1 MPEERS
7 KNILKFYLKA
17 NKNKEKTI
25 GGTEVIRPYS
35 IAEDTVMSCINA
47 LLLDEENASSKIR
60 YYLLSSLEDK
70 MIDLKKELDYWN
82 YLGYSFENQRPLR
95 YEKPS
100 KENYASRKV
109 YKNYLTLRNKIRQGH
124 IYWGAKGDRLE
135 SILEHIYGCLVL
147 TLGIE
152 SEYDYKVNFDRVM
165 KMLLLHETE
174 EIKIGDLTEW
184 DISKEEKEVKGKMA
198 VNELLSELEGKEE
211 LLSLIDEFN
220 DKKTIESSYANL
232 IDKLEYDMQV
242 KVYELEGRYDFEHY
256 PDNVV
261 TRSKRVQDII
271 NNGAGSVFNVHYEY
285 DKERYYPI
293 PCMRRILEETK
304 ATKKM

>member
-1 MPEERS
+1 
-7 KNILKFYLKA
+7 
-17 NKNKEKTI
+17 
-25 GGTEVIRPYS
+25 
-35 IAEDTVMSCINA
+35 
-47 LLLDEENASSKIR
+47 
-60 YYLLSSLEDK
+60 
-70 MIDLKKELDYWN
+70 
-82 YLGYSFENQRPLR
+82 
-95 YEKPS
+95 
-100 KENYASRKV
+100 
-109 YKNYLTLRNKIRQGH
+109 
-124 IYWGAKGDRLE
+124 
-135 SILEHIYGCLVL
+135 
-147 TLGIE
+147 
-152 SEYDYKVNFDRVM
+152 
-165 KMLLLHETE
+165 MLLLHETE

-271 NNGAGSVFNVHYEY
+271 NYGAGSVFNVHYEY